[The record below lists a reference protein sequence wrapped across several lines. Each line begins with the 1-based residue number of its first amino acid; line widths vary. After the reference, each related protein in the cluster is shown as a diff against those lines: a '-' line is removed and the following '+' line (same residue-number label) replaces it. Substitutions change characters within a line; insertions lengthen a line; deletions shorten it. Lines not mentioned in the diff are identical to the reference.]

1 MFVKEFTNNQK
12 GRLNLYKESRMEIL
26 NYLATHEVLRNYKVN
41 HRKAYSYTTYHNV
54 NILKSRIK
62 TYENHF
68 RNIGI
73 SVLKVQKMNRY
84 VKKIKENRNFNQSK
98 LDLICKIYISD
109 FLKSVSLESCIH
121 SKEILPNQFEMKQI
135 SDYKSLKR
143 KRALKTLN
151 PRIQARIINKRL
163 KRLFYALNPKGT
175 PSEFFVFLNE
185 TLSQVEKDEN
195 YLPNLVK
202 RAKAITPGY
211 EY

>member
-1 MFVKEFTNNQK
+1 MFIKEYTNNQK

-26 NYLATHEVLRNYKVN
+26 NYLATHEALRNYRVN
-41 HRKAYSYTTYHNV
+41 HRKAHSYTTYHNV

-73 SVLKVQKMNRY
+73 SVLKMQKMNRY
-84 VKKIKENRNFNQSK
+84 VKKIRENRSFNPDK
-98 LDLICKIYISD
+98 LDIICKKYIQD
-109 FLKSVSLESCIH
+109 FLESVSLETCIH
-121 SKEILPNQFEMKQI
+121 SKESLPNQFEMKQI

-202 RAKAITPGY
+202 KAKATTPGY

>member
-1 MFVKEFTNNQK
+1 MRTELTNNQK

-26 NYLATHEVLRNYKVN
+26 NYLATHEVLRNYKTN
-41 HRKAYSYTTYHNV
+41 HRKQYSYTTYHNV

-62 TYENHF
+62 NYEAHF

-73 SVLKVQKMNRY
+73 SVLKMQKMNRY
-84 VKKIKENRNFNQSK
+84 VKKIRENRNFDESK
-98 LDLICKIYISD
+98 LDLICLKYIND
-109 FLKSVSLESCIH
+109 FLKSVDLTSCTH
-121 SKEILPNQFEMKQI
+121 KKEEIPNQFEMKQI

-151 PRIQARIINKRL
+151 PRVQARIINRRL

-175 PSEFFVFLNE
+175 ASEFFVFLNE
-185 TLSQVEKDEN
+185 TLSNVEKDGN

-202 RAKAITPGY
+202 RAKEISPGY